1 VKKSLTFAAA
11 ALAGGLAL
19 TACGSSTPSGGS
31 STSAPATSAS
41 SAPSSAPSSDA
52 SSSAP
57 SSDASSSAPSSG
69 GSSDSSAPA
78 LADAT
83 IKILAPAYADSSQ
96 SDWETIIKGF
106 NAKYPNI
113 KVELQIEAWDGFT
126 DKVQAR
132 IQANDAPDILND
144 NNFSESAQSGL
155 LYPITDVMSPETLA
169 TIEPALNKNGQGP
182 DGTQWAAPD
191 IATARLL
198 AYNTD
203 LFKAAGITAA
213 PTTWDEMLADAQ
225 KLSTNGVAGYGMP
238 LGKEEAQSESTVWV
252 WGAGGTWVDG
262 EKLKANTPAAI
273 EGFTE
278 MKKFIDAKAT
288 QPNVGSSNRQA
299 VADLFN
305 QGKVAM
311 FVSHPGLTSTTL
323 KDFKNIKFDLAPIPS
338 KDGKGVAYGVT
349 DFILAFN
356 NKDDAR
362 KAATKAFLDYF
373 YSPDVY
379 APWAKATGLLPVTTT
394 AIAEATKDQ
403 PQNAKFLEA
412 LKTVQFTPSGNPQWT
427 ALQNALQSTAG
438 QIESKSPQE
447 VLDTIQAQLDAAG

>member
-1 VKKSLTFAAA
+1 VKKSLKLAAV

-19 TACGSSTPSGGS
+19 TACGSNDSSTPSSSAAAGSTSAAAPSSESSAAASPESSAAGS
-31 STSAPATSAS
+31 SGADSSSAASGSAPAT
-41 SAPSSAPSSDA
+41 
-52 SSSAP
+52 
-57 SSDASSSAPSSG
+57 
-69 GSSDSSAPA
+69 
-78 LADAT
+78 LADTT
-83 IKILAPAYADSSQ
+83 IKILAPAYSDSSKA
-96 SDWETIIKGF
+96 DWEKIISGF
-106 NAKYPNI
+106 NAKYPNV

-132 IQANDAPDILND
+132 IQANDMPDILND
-144 NNFSESAQSGL
+144 NNFSDSAESGI
-155 LYPITDVMSPETLA
+155 LYPITDVLSPETLA
-169 TIEPALNKNGQGP
+169 TIEPALNENGKGA

-191 IATARLL
+191 IATSRLL

-203 LFKAAGITAA
+203 LFKAAGITDA
-213 PTTWDEMLADAQ
+213 PKTWDDMLADAK

-262 EKLKANTPAAI
+262 ENLKANSPAAV
-273 EGFTE
+273 EGFDE
-278 MKKFIDAKAT
+278 MKQFIDAKAT
-288 QPNVGSSNRQA
+288 QPNVGSSNRQQ

-311 FVSHPGLTSTTL
+311 MVSHPGLLATTR
-323 KDFKNIKFDLAPIPS
+323 KDFKDIKYAVAPIPS
-338 KDGKGVAYGVT
+338 KDGAGVAYGVT

-373 YSPDVY
+373 YTPAVY
-379 APWAKATGLLPVTTT
+379 SPWATATGLLPVTT
-394 AIAEATKDQ
+394 AEIAKAAVDQ
-403 PQNAKFLEA
+403 PDNKPFLEA

-438 QIESKSPQE
+438 QIETKPAQE
-447 VLDTIQAQLDAAG
+447 VLDTIQQQLEATG